1 MGGLFPQKN
10 DWGLD
15 DPAHEPILAGTAK
28 LWPGATNYQA
38 RYDRLDQRLAE
49 IGRRQLEQEQKASRT
64 NFLTGRF
71 SQAELERVNRGPDH
85 VLSEVERRWNE
96 IRDSDLWASFSHGQD
111 NTTWNVLMDQRL
123 DMDIANE
130 EARQAGVGIF
140 FHPYFQRF
148 GASVKNRVLTPSLIP
163 RAQKEK
169 LEASMAARPLDELLT
184 MRPEAGPMWSHLS
197 EVQKRGTFMSKAT
210 FEVLLRH
217 RQRYDEEMRKTE
229 NGKFG
234 FVAKLVD
241 QYDPVATTI
250 TAAGTTV
257 GTAAGTLLGGPVGG
271 TAGGSVGGAVG
282 GVVGGKAKRAIS
294 RAYLERIGVKDP
306 RKREWDTPAD
316 VLKDAAVGATGHV
329 GNIARATI
337 EIVKDDLTRLEQK
350 RKSGGHH

>member
-1 MGGLFPQKN
+1 
-10 DWGLD
+10 
-15 DPAHEPILAGTAK
+15 
-28 LWPGATNYQA
+28 
-38 RYDRLDQRLAE
+38 
-49 IGRRQLEQEQKASRT
+49 
-64 NFLTGRF
+64 
-71 SQAELERVNRGPDH
+71 
-85 VLSEVERRWNE
+85 
-96 IRDSDLWASFSHGQD
+96 
-111 NTTWNVLMDQRL
+111 
-123 DMDIANE
+123 
-130 EARQAGVGIF
+130 
-140 FHPYFQRF
+140 
-148 GASVKNRVLTPSLIP
+148 
-163 RAQKEK
+163 
-169 LEASMAARPLDELLT
+169 
-184 MRPEAGPMWSHLS
+184 MWSHLG

-250 TAAGTTV
+250 TAAGATV
-257 GTAAGTLLGGPVGG
+257 GTVAGTLLGGPVGG

-329 GNIARATI
+329 GNALAVLGETL
-337 EIVKDDLTRLEQK
+337 DDDFTRLEQK